1 MVSKTRDKLM
11 DVARQLFAKK
21 GIENT
26 TMADIANASERGR
39 RTVYSYFASKKE
51 IYNAILERE
60 SEQLVSRM
68 RLLAE
73 SDLPPVDKIKSFI
86 EARIDM
92 VKVDEKASMSDK
104 IRSLFNSD
112 LSRIERVRKLAL
124 EKENDILQSML
135 EQGVRSGEFDP
146 KQAKRFASTLVLA
159 LQGLYYSYVN
169 NNYENIGLRP
179 EGLEDKI
186 AQFLIEGLKRK
197 DIDK

>member
-26 TMADIANASERGR
+26 TMADIATASERGR
-39 RTVYSYFASKKE
+39 RTVYSYFASKRE

-60 SEQLVSRM
+60 SEQLVGCIRQV
-68 RLLAE
+68 AD
-73 SDLPPVDKIKSFI
+73 SDLSPTEKVKSFI
-86 EARIDM
+86 AARINM
-92 VKVDEKASMSDK
+92 VKADDKASMSET
-104 IRSLFNSD
+104 IRSLFNRD
-112 LSRIERVRKLAL
+112 LSRIERVRKIAL

-146 KQAKRFASTLVLA
+146 RQAKRFASTLVLA

-169 NNYENIGLRP
+169 HNYDNIGLHP
-179 EGLEDKI
+179 DGLEEKI
-186 AQFLIEGLKRK
+186 AEFLIEGLKRK
-197 DIDK
+197 N

>member
-1 MVSKTRDKLM
+1 MVSRTRDKLM

-26 TMADIANASERGR
+26 TMADIASASERGR

-68 RLLAE
+68 RQVAE
-73 SDLPPVDKIKSFI
+73 SDLSPTEKVKSFI
-86 EARIDM
+86 AARIDM
-92 VKVDEKASMSDK
+92 VKVDDKASMSEK
-104 IRSLFNSD
+104 IRSLFNLD

-124 EKENDILQSML
+124 EKENTILQSML
-135 EQGVRSGEFDP
+135 EHGVRSGEFDP

-169 NNYENIGLRP
+169 HNYENIGLRP

-186 AQFLIEGLKRK
+186 AQFLIEGLKRRNTN
-197 DIDK
+197 